1 VSVAGDAALR
11 RRRLETGTDRDRKH
25 LHLNTLR
32 ESVSPGVTNLF
43 AAASNV
49 VCGTEYE
56 VSWPYLQGE
65 HMKTAV
71 ANEHEQGWDFER
83 AAMPYVDSLYN
94 TAYRMTRN
102 SEDAEDLVQETY
114 LKAYKYYD
122 KFEEGTNFKA
132 WLFKIMKNTFINN
145 YRKKK
150 LTPHKIDFSEIE
162 ESYERVI
169 QKNAPDLIKDP
180 ETDIFQDMMD
190 EDVKRALD
198 SLPHDYKMVVLL
210 ADIEGF
216 SYKEIAEILDCPVGT
231 VMSRLY
237 RGRKMLERTLLEY
250 ARKYG
255 YIRGEA
261 EPAKMRSRK
270 DEAKP
275 RKKKDAADEETEV
288 QEPEEN
294 EEEVLF
300 AGADEE
306 DFEFEVEEDEE
317 EKFEVE

>member
-1 VSVAGDAALR
+1 M
-11 RRRLETGTDRDRKH
+11 EI
-25 LHLNTLR
+25 
-32 ESVSPGVTNLF
+32 P
-43 AAASNV
+43 
-49 VCGTEYE
+49 
-56 VSWPYLQGE
+56 
-65 HMKTAV
+65 MKTAEV
-71 ANEHEQGWDFER
+71 QDHERGWDFEK

-210 ADIEGF
+210 ADLEGF

-255 YIRGEA
+255 YIRSG

-270 DEAKP
+270 DEV
-275 RKKKDAADEETEV
+275 KKKKPDASQPDEEVEEKETSEDDELALLAVEGEV
-288 QEPEEN
+288 
-294 EEEVLF
+294 
-300 AGADEE
+300 E
-306 DFEFEVEEDEE
+306 DFEFEIEE
-317 EKFEVE
+317 EEEEEFDLE

>member
-1 VSVAGDAALR
+1 MMHRGTKVEVFLVA
-11 RRRLETGTDRDRKH
+11 
-25 LHLNTLR
+25 
-32 ESVSPGVTNLF
+32 S
-43 AAASNV
+43 
-49 VCGTEYE
+49 
-56 VSWPYLQGE
+56 QGE
-65 HMKTAV
+65 TMKSAEMTT
-71 ANEHEQGWDFER
+71 HEQGWDFET

-132 WLFKIMKNTFINN
+132 WLFKIMKNTFINT

-169 QKNAPDLIKDP
+169 QKNAPDLIRDP
-180 ETDIFQDMMD
+180 ESEIFQDMMD
-190 EDVKRALD
+190 ADVKRALD

-270 DEAKP
+270 DETKG
-275 RKKKDAADEETEV
+275 RKKKDDAKPEETEAT
-288 QEPEEN
+288 EPEEN
-294 EEEVLF
+294 EEAVLF
-300 AGADEE
+300 ADAED
-306 DFEFEVEEDEE
+306 DFEFVDEDEE
-317 EKFEVE
+317 EERFEIE